1 MLAVVVLLGN
11 LILLPPVRAQNGK
24 EAPEEAERVSS
35 KHRRRRSKV
44 TRLCVRA
51 TVCSGLLLLL
61 LVMGAVVVFGGIGG
75 EIDGGKRLCL

>member
-11 LILLPPVRAQNGK
+11 LILLPPVWAQNGK
-24 EAPEEAERVSS
+24 GAPDETESVSS

-44 TRLCVRA
+44 TRLCVRM
-51 TVCSGLLLLL
+51 TVCSGLLLV
-61 LVMGAVVVFGGIGG
+61 VMGEVVFGGRGIGG

>member
-11 LILLPPVRAQNGK
+11 LILLPPVWAQNGK
-24 EAPEEAERVSS
+24 EAPSETERVGS

-44 TRLCVRA
+44 TRLCVRT
-51 TVCSGLLLLL
+51 TVCSGLLL
-61 LVMGAVVVFGGIGG
+61 VMGGGGGVQEGIGG